1 MYFRTKE
8 REYLDEFDEQCRT
21 NNTNT
26 KQQQQENNGIDK
38 TEQKIKFYHLFDVKD
53 EEYSE
58 YKFQV
63 KNLKCL
69 IIF

>member
-1 MYFRTKE
+1 MYFRSKE
-8 REYLDEFDEQCRT
+8 REYLDEFDEQCRN

-26 KQQQQENNGIDK
+26 KQQQQQQENNGIDK

-63 KNLKCL
+63 KK
-69 IIF
+69 